1 MIEILIYL
9 LLGACTGL
17 LAGMFGIGGGSILV
31 PSLIFIFY
39 GMDFDSSIVVLM
51 AIGTSLASIL
61 FSAISSA
68 LSHHNKKSVEWSLVT
83 PLSMGMILGAIVGAG
98 YAATLSNENLRWII
112 TIFLIVIGIEM
123 ISGLTQILAKK
134 DKKLIPM
141 SRSIVP
147 IHGTWI
153 GFLSAIIGIGGGSFT
168 TPLMIAGGYNI
179 RKGIGTAAACGVPIA
194 AAGAIGYMYYGQNTD
209 ANLPVGAIGY
219 VFWPAVIS
227 ISLASIFTAKLGA
240 NISHSVSEKTLKVSF
255 GLFLIFVGIM
265 VVTN

>member
-1 MIEILIYL
+1 MNEILIYL
-9 LLGACTGL
+9 SLGACTGL

-39 GMDFDSSIVVLM
+39 VMGFESSIIVLM
-51 AIGTSLASIL
+51 AIGTSLASIF

-68 LSHHNKKSVEWSLVT
+68 LSHHNKKSVEWPLVT

-98 YAATLSNENLRWII
+98 YAATLSNENLKWVI

-123 ISGLTQILAKK
+123 IAGFTQTLTKK
-134 DKKLIPM
+134 DKRLI
-141 SRSIVP
+141 SLSKFIVP
-147 IHGTWI
+147 IHGSWI
-153 GFLSAIIGIGGGSFT
+153 GFLSSIIGIGGGSFT

-194 AAGAIGYMYYGQNTD
+194 AAGAIGYMYYGQTE
-209 ANLPVGAIGY
+209 ANLPTGAFGY
-219 VFWPAVIS
+219 VFWPAVLC

-240 NISHSVSEKTLKVSF
+240 NISHSISEQALKIFF
-255 GLFLIFVGIM
+255 GIFLIIVGIL
-265 VVTN
+265 VITN